1 MRAHDEQQPKPEPA
15 DDGLASGPHSAES
28 LPTRDDDPLVTAAE
42 RVPLA
47 WPRTG
52 QPGSVENASESSVR
66 PFGLRFAVG
75 VPAGVPLPPWQYC
88 PDRQIA
94 VGDDGKPWYRSL
106 VDGTVRTTGP
116 STDGGPSTGG
126 EE

>member
-1 MRAHDEQQPKPEPA
+1 MQMRKH
-15 DDGLASGPHSAES
+15 
-28 LPTRDDDPLVTAAE
+28 DDDPLVTATE
-42 RVPLA
+42 RIPLA

-52 QPGSVENASESSVR
+52 DPVGPEHSSEPVR

-75 VPAGVPLPPWQYC
+75 VPAGEPLPPWRYC

-94 VGDDGKPWYRSL
+94 LSADGEPWYRTL
-106 VDGTVRTTGP
+106 ADGTMKSTGP

-126 EE
+126 EEWTPDFMSDETG